1 MKCNENCRFFHRMLN
16 KENIRKYG
24 KSFCVFWHEYKCEG
38 KPCRDFIPK
47 EEESEVSDDQRNER
61 TF

>member
-1 MKCNENCRFFHRMLN
+1 MKCNEDCRFFHRMLN

-24 KSFCVFWHEYKCEG
+24 TSYCMFWDEYKCEG

-47 EEESEVSDDQRNER
+47 KESEDGE
-61 TF
+61 